1 MSLYSIVEEYASLG
15 DHRTGTQVD
24 HDTTDWFCD
33 QLEQVGARVE
43 TSGFALDIYRAEWR
57 LVIDAEEVPSIP
69 LFYEGVGSVRTSSVS
84 RAVLEVQSYDAV
96 FRDLPGI
103 IEAARKASNEA
114 LVISTVCPNNSIYA
128 INRKPELGSGLPVLL
143 VPGRLSGQLA
153 DAPIELE
160 LDARIEAGQSCNTIG
175 HFGNTNQPPIVVT
188 TPLSGWFR
196 CAGERGTGIAVA
208 LSVAQSLAELAPV
221 MLVATSGH
229 ELYYEGAWQYIK
241 TVEQS
246 PQLVVHVGAS
256 VAASKHPPRDGV
268 VELTS
273 ALQLY
278 TNLASDRHHRVGDVV
293 SSLGVT
299 TQAVAQPDDP
309 WSWFGES
316 SCWARF
322 GVPMM
327 SLTGE
332 FPLFH
337 TPEDTTERATTQAL
351 LERVDGV
358 FLDAVRAGLG

>member
-33 QLEQVGARVE
+33 RLERVGARVE
-43 TSGFALDIYRAEWR
+43 TSGFAVGIYRAEWR
-57 LVIDAEEVPSIP
+57 LVIDDEKVPSIP
-69 LFYEGVGSVRTSSVS
+69 LFYEGVGSVRTSAVS

-103 IEAARKASNEA
+103 IEAARKTPNEA
-114 LVISTVCPNNSIYA
+114 LVVSTVCPNNSIYA
-128 INRKPELGSGLPVLL
+128 INRKPELASGLPTLL
-143 VPGRLSGQLA
+143 VPGLLSGQLA
-153 DAPIELE
+153 NAHIELE
-160 LDARIEAGQSCNTIG
+160 LDARIEAGQSRNTIG

-188 TPLSGWFR
+188 TPLSGWFS

-208 LSVAQSLAELAPV
+208 LSVAQSLGELAPV

-229 ELYYEGAWQYIK
+229 ELYYEGAWHY
-241 TVEQS
+241 TRAVEQL

-256 VAASKHPPRDGV
+256 VAASEHPPRDGV
-268 VELTS
+268 AELTS
-273 ALQLY
+273 ALQLR
-278 TNLASDRHHRVGDVV
+278 THLASDRHQQVGDVV

-299 TQAVAQPDDP
+299 AQAVAEPGDP
-309 WSWFGES
+309 WSWYGES

-322 GVPMM
+322 GAPMI
-327 SLTGE
+327 SFTGD

-337 TPEDTTERATTQAL
+337 TPEDTTERATTRAL

-358 FLDAVRAGLG
+358 FLDAVKAGLG